1 MLCGLHRKSKDNSF
15 EKPHCT
21 YCQLLAT
28 ISKRHNMKIW
38 TTFLIF
44 LFLINFVLSCKFDQE
59 YQGKIKIDFNLEKR
73 LEDLTDKVINDSI
86 KITFQFDTL
95 TTYSWDTLIIITPYC
110 PIVKIE
116 KDNKLD
122 LRALKNTMII
132 SDEVTNVLAFIKK
145 GVLFSY
151 VDLPRDKGDFANTI
165 NNYQIFNKNNCIF
178 EMEQTDIKFESGRTL
193 VKVKP
198 IK

>member
-1 MLCGLHRKSKDNSF
+1 
-15 EKPHCT
+15 
-21 YCQLLAT
+21 
-28 ISKRHNMKIW
+28 
-38 TTFLIF
+38 
-44 LFLINFVLSCKFDQE
+44 LSCKFDQE